1 MKQDSENPWKV
12 SAIEDFQFFCCP
24 ECDCRNHSKDDFLA
38 HAFETHPDAKEAL
51 KDIFGIYTVIEVKA
65 EKADDDI
72 SDIEQRPDLEGNNEP
87 EELFEAIP
95 EDDSFFS
102 SENPEIKDTKDPFLS
117 NFVASIET
125 KSAVSEAKS
134 FPSES
139 STQSPGSSA
148 FTCKNCKIT
157 FCSLTKLVD
166 HKLSVHRS
174 GGIKSSDVK
183 KQQHKIV
190 SCKYCKAKYGSD
202 ADLKKHMLARHKSA
216 FDQMEVDNSEGT
228 SSMELY
234 CKECHICYNSRSK
247 LNMHLQKVH
256 GSDIYP
262 CKVCKAKFGSEANLK
277 HHSLERH
284 KMLIGG
290 PDGDTFQCPT
300 CNTQFNTSLQLRKHE
315 DCHHKKAESYS
326 CEFCGKVFTTKH
338 SLISHSK
345 RFHEKGTPIEE
356 HECEFCGK
364 KFVSNKIVI
373 IS

>member
-1 MKQDSENPWKV
+1 MKQDWENPWKV
-12 SAIEDFQFFCCP
+12 AAIEDFQFFCCP

-51 KDIFGIYTVIEVKA
+51 KDILGICTAIEVKA

-174 GGIKSSDVK
+174 GGEKSSDVK
-183 KQQHKIV
+183 KL
-190 SCKYCKAKYGSD
+190 
-202 ADLKKHMLARHKSA
+202 LKKHMLARHKSA
-216 FDQMEVDNSEGT
+216 LYDMEIDNSERI
-228 SSMELY
+228 SSMDFC
-234 CKECHICYNSRSK
+234 CKECHTTYNSRSK

-256 GSDIYP
+256 GSDIYT
-262 CKVCKAKFGSEANLK
+262 CKVCKAKFSSEADLK
-277 HHSLERH
+277 THSLERH
-284 KMLIGG
+284 KLVIGG
-290 PDGDTFQCPT
+290 PDGDIFQCPT
-300 CNTQFNTSLQLRKHE
+300 CNVQFKKSLQLNKHE
-315 DCHHKKAESYS
+315 NYYHKKAESYN
-326 CEFCGKVFTTKH
+326 CEFCGKIFTAKA
-338 SLISHSK
+338 SLSYHIK
-345 RFHEKGTPIEE
+345 NFHEKGPSEE
-356 HECEFCGK
+356 YTCEFCGK
-364 KFVSNKIVI
+364 KFVSVTKYLCSFRKNFILLSFDFRSTNVTW
-373 IS
+373 